1 MDRTVVRMVPM
12 AEQREA
18 YALNLSIDDR
28 LRVLESLNARGRA
41 CGAGRLRRRRSCPPG
56 ADAASRRELC
66 YTRRAMQRL
75 SFYVNHDKP
84 GADAVRD
91 RLAALAVSL
100 GMEVVDRA
108 PEAVVVLGGD
118 GTMLSAVREFPGTP
132 LLGLNLGSLGFLAGV
147 EEPRFADAVHALKSG
162 DFTVSHRTAL
172 SVRGRVALNDVV
184 VQRGVTG
191 HMSVIEL
198 SVDGHFA
205 TRFFADGLVIATP
218 TGSTAYSLAAGGPI
232 LLPDSQSLVI
242 TPICPHA
249 LSSRPLVVRDS
260 ARLEIRL
267 GRRPGAEEVDVY
279 ADGAVLP
286 ETLKTGEALEV
297 GKAGEGVPLVQLFGY
312 DPCEVLNRKLGWSG
326 SAIR

>member
-1 MDRTVVRMVPM
+1 
-12 AEQREA
+12 
-18 YALNLSIDDR
+18 
-28 LRVLESLNARGRA
+28 
-41 CGAGRLRRRRSCPPG
+41 
-56 ADAASRRELC
+56 
-66 YTRRAMQRL
+66 MQRL
-75 SFYVNHDKP
+75 SFYVNHDKA

-118 GTMLSAVREFPGTP
+118 GTMLSAVREFPGVP

-147 EEPRFADAVHALKSG
+147 EEPRFSDAVHALKSG
-162 DFTVSHRTAL
+162 DFTVSYRTAL
-172 SVRGRVALNDVV
+172 AVNGRVALNDVV
-184 VQRGVTG
+184 VQRGVSG
-191 HMSVIEL
+191 HTSVIEL
-198 SVDGHFA
+198 AVDGHFA

-249 LSSRPLVVRDS
+249 LSSRPLVVRDT
-260 ARLEIRL
+260 AKLELRL
-267 GRRPGAEEVDVY
+267 GARPGADAVDVY
-279 ADGAVLP
+279 ADGVLLS
-286 ETLKTGEALEV
+286 ETLRVGQVLEV
-297 GKAGEGVPLVQLFGY
+297 GKAATGVPLVELFGY